1 MAQSQARNI
10 SGLFKVEIDGV
21 NRDMKC
27 TFSVIDALE
36 GQIFKRPIVSVLND
50 AINGDIYITHLVYT
64 IIEGLHANGDTRFD
78 VDKVGNEIVENGA
91 EKYIELFI
99 EFLTY
104 AISGTRPLVS
114 AKKKQ
119 KKK

>member
-1 MAQSQARNI
+1 MSNI
-10 SGLFKVEIDGV
+10 SGLFKVKIDGV
-21 NRDMKC
+21 ERDMKC

-36 GQIFKRPIVSVLND
+36 NQIFKRPIVSVLND

-78 VDKVGNEIVENGA
+78 VEKVGNEIIEKGA
-91 EKYIELFI
+91 EQYIQLFI

-104 AISGTRPLVS
+104 AISGTRPLVT
-114 AKKKQ
+114 KKKQ